1 VDIFAAGII
10 LYELLTKQKPFPR
23 ATDVESLVQSR
34 KSRVLAPTAIDDRL
48 PRELDPILMRALAYD
63 PEDRFP
69 DARTFA
75 DALVD
80 VLFPTPHSAIQDLL
94 GRQMH
99 QVYAERIT
107 RQRAARAHD
116 ALVMK
121 VLRHVAE
128 QQKAAAYERVAQAMA
143 QPAGGPPVPLAELP
157 SIDLDVDRTDPS
169 RAAPRAAERIRTIRV
184 GAGRAVALGALA
196 GTSIAAGIVG
206 AAVWFRPGLLLVT
219 SSPPGAQVLVD
230 GRTVHGGTPAAVE
243 GLRFSQAHRVKVVA
257 PGHKDVERILPA
269 EVGAA
274 LRRLHVDL
282 PTALGALVVESD
294 PPGAEVRLDGQAIG
308 TTPVTVLDQRLDE
321 RHRIDLVL
329 AGHEIDQFVVLPERD
344 GTRFKRK
351 LSRRGAGGST
361 RTE

>member
-1 VDIFAAGII
+1 
-10 LYELLTKQKPFPR
+10 
-23 ATDVESLVQSR
+23 
-34 KSRVLAPTAIDDRL
+34 
-48 PRELDPILMRALAYD
+48 
-63 PEDRFP
+63 
-69 DARTFA
+69 
-75 DALVD
+75 
-80 VLFPTPHSAIQDLL
+80 
-94 GRQMH
+94 MH

-143 QPAGGPPVPLAELP
+143 QPAGGPPVPLAELA
-157 SIDLDVDRTDPS
+157 SIDVDVDRTDPS